1 MKTKIILAPLLLL
14 YLVSYATEC
23 PEDADTSTNK
33 AGEAYYYNEAL
44 IIKNLEGRLSSLQK
58 GNIDTY
64 FTFVTSNYVYLGEIS
79 QTPVCDTS
87 SIREILGDSLTS
99 YIISMKE
106 YTINDLEIWD
116 DFAILTYSGFVSIKS
131 LRDVTIIEHRTFYD
145 FLVFKNGKWL
155 LYFNC
160 FVINQD
166 QCVPDVV
173 RNTIDEASIESD
185 IQELIDIFVAGNAQ
199 NSLEAYHNDITGN
212 FIYLGTF
219 NSFPVCNWESL
230 RIRLHPWFESNT
242 IYYNGWHT
250 NNLFIRGNLAVHKYT
265 AQMRFN
271 NNNWFTRILI
281 DVRLKDN
288 QEDWDMY
295 VHTFENE

>member
-1 MKTKIILAPLLLL
+1 MFFATLILL
-14 YLVSYATEC
+14 YLVSYATEY
-23 PEDADTSTNK
+23 PDDISTSSNK
-33 AGEAYYYNEAL
+33 DGKACRYTEAL
-44 IIKNLEGRLSSLQK
+44 IVKNLEGRLSCLQK
-58 GNIDTY
+58 GYVDTF

-79 QTPVCDTS
+79 QTPVCNIS
-87 SIREILGDSLTS
+87 SIREILADSLSRYT
-99 YIISMKE
+99 IAINE

-116 DFAILTYSGFVSIKS
+116 DFAILTYSGFVSIKP
-131 LRDVTIIEHRTFYD
+131 LRDESIAEHRTFYD

-173 RNTIDEASIESD
+173 RNTIDENSIETD
-185 IQELIDIFVAGNAQ
+185 IQELIDVFEAGNAQ
-199 NSLEAYHNDITGN
+199 KSLEAYHNDITGN

-219 NSFPVCNWESL
+219 NSSPVCNWESL
-230 RIRLHPWFESNT
+230 HIRLQPWMESHT

-250 NNLFIRGNLAVHKYT
+250 NNLYIRGKLAVHKYT

-271 NNNWFTRILI
+271 NNNWFTRTLI

-288 QEDWDMY
+288 QGDWDMY
-295 VHTFENE
+295 VHTFEDD